1 MLHPCQHDSRQQNT
15 NREQYTKSSSV
26 QIVRRH
32 QEFQAHLRRDIH
44 IGNIGLAVVF
54 LVVKEVFADFLED
67 DATACKEALLAMTA
81 AWTQSILAAEVA
93 LG

>member
-1 MLHPCQHDSRQQNT
+1 M
-15 NREQYTKSSSV
+15 
-26 QIVRRH
+26 
-32 QEFQAHLRRDIH
+32 
-44 IGNIGLAVVF
+44 F